1 MKMTVI
7 NGVRYREED
16 VKRLGLARNK
26 ARHPAKTKIE
36 APPNQEET
44 SDQFDEREEV
54 AKTVAKLADTPD
66 GPTEAGTDTEI
77 EAEPV
82 AEPEEAK
89 QEDVKPVKAKKRK
102 GAKSE
107 SA

>member
-26 ARHPAKTKIE
+26 ARRPAKTKIE

-44 SDQFDEREEV
+44 SNQFDKREEV

-66 GPTEAGTDTEI
+66 GPTETG
-77 EAEPV
+77 
-82 AEPEEAK
+82 PEEAE
-89 QEDVKPVKAKKRK
+89 QEEAKPVKAKKRK